1 MDTQN
6 AEYDIADRIGDSA
19 APSGNLLRP
28 NSLSG
33 YVGRVA
39 GLCMTEHM
47 TSAPPGPRGRLQYWV
62 LLAALVFCVG
72 QSVADTH
79 LHLDE
84 HGGHGGHGEQAC
96 TLCAIFEPGHVPD
109 TGSVETR
116 PSEWRRSNNVPVFSA
131 TLSPRPY
138 EVGCPRA
145 PPIS

>member
-1 MDTQN
+1 MDNRN
-6 AEYDIADRIGDSA
+6 AEYDIADRIGDSR

-39 GLCMTEHM
+39 GLCTTECM
-47 TSAPPGPRGRLQYWV
+47 TSAPPGPRRLLQQWA
-62 LLAALVFCVG
+62 LLAALVLCVG
-72 QSVADTH
+72 KSAADTH

-84 HGGHGGHGEQAC
+84 HEEKAC

-109 TGSVETR
+109 TGLVDDR
-116 PSEWRRSNNVPVFSA
+116 PVEWRRSDDVPVFSA

-138 EVGCPRA
+138 EVGRPRA

>member
-1 MDTQN
+1 MDNRN
-6 AEYDIADRIGDSA
+6 AEYDIADLIGDSRA
-19 APSGNLLRP
+19 LSGNLLRP

-33 YVGRVA
+33 SVGRVA
-39 GLCMTEHM
+39 GLCTTECM
-47 TSAPPGPRGRLQYWV
+47 TSAPLGPRRLLQQWA

-72 QSVADTH
+72 QSAADTH

-84 HGGHGGHGEQAC
+84 HEEDAC

-109 TGSVETR
+109 TGLVDTR
-116 PSEWRRSNNVPVFSA
+116 PSEWRRSNDVRVFSA